1 MKSISVVIPAF
12 NEEGNVKELTTRIDE
27 AFNKLE
33 EYDYQII
40 FVDNGSTDNTFNNL
54 RSLQKLNNRIQ
65 IDKKSRK
72 IKMDGGIA
80 AGIEQVDGDAAII
93 MTANLQDDPAIIPE
107 FIKLWKKEDH
117 VYGIVKSRPGK
128 SPIRRLNSKFFYFR
142 LIN

>member
-65 IDKKSRK
+65 IVKLSRNF
-72 IKMDGGIA
+72 KMDGGIA

-93 MTANLQDDPAIIPE
+93 MTVFKMILPLSQNL
-107 FIKLWKKEDH
+107 
-117 VYGIVKSRPGK
+117 
-128 SPIRRLNSKFFYFR
+128 
-142 LIN
+142 